1 MESTVD
7 ISSRRRNSRL
17 GWLIGAVAV
26 SYILAAVMFLVV
38 Y

>member
-7 ISSRRRNSRL
+7 SRRRNSRL
-17 GWLIGAVAV
+17 GLVIGVAAV
-26 SYILAAVMFLVV
+26 SYIVATVVFLVV

>member
-7 ISSRRRNSRL
+7 NRNRKRNSRL
-17 GWLIGAVAV
+17 GWVIGAVAV
-26 SYILAAVMFLVV
+26 SYTLATVVFLVV

>member
-7 ISSRRRNSRL
+7 SRNRRRNSRL
-17 GWLIGAVAV
+17 GWVIGAVAV
-26 SYILAAVMFLVV
+26 SYIVATVVFLVV